1 MTAGELWFS
10 DEEEGPWEWK
20 GPVIREGH
28 CAYGKLFAKKAGYV
42 SLEWLPHLVNYRR
55 TLRYAKDE
63 DTAAL
68 DDVVL
73 QTIASEGSATVKELR
88 RMLGFARGRRRTAD
102 DLVDDM
108 PGVVKIPLEPIL
120 TRLMMSV
127 RVVISD
133 FEYNTDRHGRPY
145 GWGVARYTTPE
156 SLYGRLDAG
165 CTPQES
171 HDKMV
176 QHLHRMLPYAQES
189 KILKLIG

>member
-1 MTAGELWFS
+1 
-10 DEEEGPWEWK
+10 
-20 GPVIREGH
+20 
-28 CAYGKLFAKKAGYV
+28 
-42 SLEWLPHLVNYRR
+42 
-55 TLRYAKDE
+55 
-63 DTAAL
+63 
-68 DDVVL
+68 
-73 QTIASEGSATVKELR
+73 
-88 RMLGFARGRRRTAD
+88 MLGFARGRRRTAD

-108 PGVVKIPLEPIL
+108 PGAVKIPLEPIL
-120 TRLMMSV
+120 TRLMMSM